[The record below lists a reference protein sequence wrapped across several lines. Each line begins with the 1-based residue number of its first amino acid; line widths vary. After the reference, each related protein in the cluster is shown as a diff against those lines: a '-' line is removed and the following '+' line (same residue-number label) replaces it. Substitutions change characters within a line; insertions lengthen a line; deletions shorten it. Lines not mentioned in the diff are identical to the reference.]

1 MPREIEITGV
11 QKHDQDKRILGYAVC
26 RQWRDNPSDVDV
38 YDYAE
43 TEAEAKAMI
52 RKLPTDSRYGWFV
65 GVYQG

>member
-1 MPREIEITGV
+1 MKNEIAITGV
-11 QKHDQDKRILGYAVC
+11 QNHDPNKRILSYAAC

-52 RKLPTDSRYGWFV
+52 RKLPADSRYGWFV
-65 GVYQG
+65 GVYQ